1 MVTITLTV
9 PKKDLDEI
17 RRFCKENEMKI
28 SGLFRL
34 SAKKLMREKW
44 KGKQPATK

>member
-9 PKKDLDEI
+9 PKKDLNEI
-17 RRFCKENEMKI
+17 REYCKENEMKV

-34 SAKKLMREKW
+34 SVKKLMKEKW
-44 KGKQPATK
+44 TKQSETK